1 MRRYCKTILLFCCV
15 FTPLKPGFADEASI
29 LKAYDNAMVACI
41 SALFQADREMA
52 AKVYDGEGFAWTA
65 ERDGAMQACMKK
77 QGFSMPF
84 DQSSRIGGPG
94 VTDPDPMTPEE
105 IRSNFRG
112 GILKYAGPEA
122 LAEIDAYTAAAK
134 ASLASGKEGEARGAP
149 GLPLSSSASPE
160 EGAAPASAPPTPNPS
175 LDTGNK
181 TYLYVPSE
189 KDDGPKPIWL
199 NVR

>member
-1 MRRYCKTILLFCCV
+1 MGRYCKTILLLCCV
-15 FTPLKPGFADEASI
+15 LVPLKSGRADDAGLLE
-29 LKAYDNAMVACI
+29 AYDNAMVSCV

-77 QGFSMPF
+77 QGFSLPF
-84 DQSSRIGGPG
+84 DQPSRIGGPG
-94 VTDPDPMTPEE
+94 VTDPNPMTPEE
-105 IRSNFRG
+105 IRSNFRE
-112 GILKYAGPEA
+112 GILKYAGPQA
-122 LAEIDAYTAAAK
+122 LAEIDAYTEAAR
-134 ASLASGKEGEARGAP
+134 ASLASGKEGEAQTAP
-149 GLPLSSSASPE
+149 GLPFSSSVLPQAEP
-160 EGAAPASAPPTPNPS
+160 AVPASAPTSTP
-175 LDTGNK
+175 DTGGK